1 MTSSHRDFV
10 LGVAAC
16 LAVGATL
23 VGCGGGGGGGGF
35 PLLVPPAA
43 GQPAAPPPPAPPPVA
58 GLACEQLQG
67 LAIPASAIGL
77 PTSGAS
83 VTSAKT
89 VAPGGT
95 GAAALPEYC
104 EVAGKIAPVD
114 ATAPDIRFALAL
126 PTAWNRKVVMLGG
139 GGFNGTVPN
148 VKGNVPNGP
157 ADKLTPLGRGYA
169 TFASDSGHQAN
180 ALGSQDGLFGLN
192 DEAVRN
198 FGGDALKKTHD
209 AALAVIKEAL
219 CRGTGQVVLRGRLH
233 RRARG
238 ADRHPA
244 LARGLGRRHRVV
256 PRVERR
262 GRAAGRPPH
271 EPRAGAARCVP
282 QRREARGAVRR
293 GHGNL
298 RRARRRH
305 RRAHQQPD
313 AVQRALR
320 SGHRHAARR
329 AGAMRRRHRGRR
341 HLPVGRADRC
351 DEDHQHADQLPLR
364 AGQRRDA
371 VPRLQHLGRRPGHHH
386 PHLAAASRR

>member
-114 ATAPDIRFALAL
+114 ATAPTSGSRWHC
-126 PTAWNRKVVMLGG
+126 PRHGTARWSCS
-139 GGFNGTVPN
+139 
-148 VKGNVPNGP
+148 
-157 ADKLTPLGRGYA
+157 A
-169 TFASDSGHQAN
+169 
-180 ALGSQDGLFGLN
+180 
-192 DEAVRN
+192 
-198 FGGDALKKTHD
+198 
-209 AALAVIKEAL
+209 
-219 CRGTGQVVLRGRLH
+219 
-233 RRARG
+233 
-238 ADRHPA
+238 
-244 LARGLGRRHRVV
+244 
-256 PRVERR
+256 
-262 GRAAGRPPH
+262 
-271 EPRAGAARCVP
+271 
-282 QRREARGAVRR
+282 
-293 GHGNL
+293 
-298 RRARRRH
+298 
-305 RRAHQQPD
+305 
-313 AVQRALR
+313 
-320 SGHRHAARR
+320 
-329 AGAMRRRHRGRR
+329 
-341 HLPVGRADRC
+341 
-351 DEDHQHADQLPLR
+351 
-364 AGQRRDA
+364 
-371 VPRLQHLGRRPGHHH
+371 
-386 PHLAAASRR
+386 AAASTAPCPT